1 MVVVKI
7 LALIASIFACAYI
20 IRHRLQLVQ
29 TFGKAYF
36 AEKYLGNGG
45 SYSMWIII
53 GFLIVVLAAF
63 WLFGTPFDPDPN
75 QPQVIP
81 SAQPYRGT
89 Y

>member
-7 LALIASIFACAYI
+7 LALIAAFFACSYI
-20 IRHRLQLVQ
+20 IKYRLQLVQ

-45 SYSMWIII
+45 SYTMWIII

-63 WLFGTPFDPDPN
+63 WLFGTPW
-75 QPQVIP
+75 
-81 SAQPYRGT
+81 G
-89 Y
+89 